1 MSIYFLPSS
10 PFLVSKDSN
19 ACFAIS
25 FCVLAIRKFSAGGAG
40 GVGMGVW
47 WRGGKGK
54 ESLQLRLWNLN
65 GCIQKVNVEC

>member
-40 GVGMGVW
+40 G
-47 WRGGKGK
+47 GGGGLHHHHHHLYLKT
-54 ESLQLRLWNLN
+54 R
-65 GCIQKVNVEC
+65 